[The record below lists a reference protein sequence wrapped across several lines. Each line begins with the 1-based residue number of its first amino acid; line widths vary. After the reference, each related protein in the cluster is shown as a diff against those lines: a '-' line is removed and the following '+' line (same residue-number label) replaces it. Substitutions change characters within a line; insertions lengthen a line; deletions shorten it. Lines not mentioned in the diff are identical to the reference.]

1 VGEALSGFICGYAL
15 ALAATPVIA
24 IALLR
29 ARVSSPLMQRRLPEG
44 TSLVAVS
51 ILIHTFAFLTLTALG
66 ILLGIVL
73 AGIEDSRPAGGLG
86 SPNQLFTAFITAIGV
101 ITVLPLA
108 IAVPR
113 WRLPLMT
120 SGLIF
125 VATFGWA
132 MPYLSLLANAKS

>member
-1 VGEALSGFICGYAL
+1 MGEALSGLVCGYAL
-15 ALAATPVIA
+15 ALAATPVMA

-29 ARVSSPLMQRRLPEG
+29 ARVFSPLMQRLVPEG
-44 TSLVAVS
+44 TSLIAVAF
-51 ILIHTFAFLTLTALG
+51 IIHTFAILMLTAVG
-66 ILLGIVL
+66 ILLGIML

-86 SPNQLFTAFITAIGV
+86 SPNQLFTAFIIVTGV
-101 ITVLPLA
+101 IAVLPLA

-113 WRLPLMT
+113 WRLPLLV
-120 SGLIF
+120 SGLVF

>member
-1 VGEALSGFICGYAL
+1 VGEALSGFVCGYAL
-15 ALAATPVIA
+15 ALAATPIIA

-29 ARVSSPLMQRRLPEG
+29 ARISSPLMQRLVPEG

-66 ILLGIVL
+66 ILLGMML

-86 SPNQLFTAFITAIGV
+86 SPNQLFTALITAIGV
-101 ITVLPLA
+101 IAVLPLA

-113 WRLPLMT
+113 WRLPLLT
-120 SGLIF
+120 GGLIF

>member
-1 VGEALSGFICGYAL
+1 VGEAFSGFVCGYAL

-29 ARVSSPLMQRRLPEG
+29 ARVSSPLMQRIVPEG
-44 TSLVAVS
+44 TSLIAVS
-51 ILIHTFAFLTLTALG
+51 IIIHTFAFLMLTALG
-66 ILLGIVL
+66 ILLGIML

-86 SPNQLFTAFITAIGV
+86 SPNQLFTAFIIATGV
-101 ITVLPLA
+101 IAVLPIA

-113 WRLPLMT
+113 WRLPLLV
-120 SGLIF
+120 SWLVF

-132 MPYLSLLANAKS
+132 MPYLSLLANAKR